1 MVSTVTITSPEA
13 GVVAGTAMKSTGF
26 LRFITAGS
34 VDDGKSTMIGRLL
47 YDARSV
53 YEDQLISIQK
63 SGVNRA
69 DGPIDFSLLTDG
81 LRAEREQGITIDVAY
96 RYFSTARRKFIIADT
111 PGHEQYTRNMVTGAS
126 TADAAII
133 LIDAR
138 KGLLTQSRRHT
149 YIAARLG
156 IQNVIAA
163 INKMD
168 LVGYREEVFSEI
180 AHNFQN
186 LARHLGVSDVYA
198 IPISALKGDNI
209 VVPSERMPWFDGP
222 PLLEHLE
229 NVPARSTEPG
239 SPLRL
244 PVQYVIRP
252 GSHFRGFAGQVA
264 SGRLQSGA
272 TVVALPS
279 AIKTRVKSITTFNG
293 ELEQAEA
300 NHSITFT
307 LEDEIDLSRGDLLV
321 GESDLPQTTSHL
333 AADLV
338 WLHPDPGQSGHDYL
352 LKHTTRMVRAR
363 LRRIHHRVD
372 MNTLEHVS
380 ASALQM
386 NDIASVDIETSR
398 PLFFDP
404 YRHNRTTGSFILV
417 DPISN
422 ATVAAGMIQG
432 SSEPQPSRATVRT
445 FESSNAGIDA
455 PVESTR
461 TKQQPSA
468 AVWITGRTGL
478 AKILERTIQEE
489 GWQAQLVS
497 QSEFTAIELKAVAT
511 ILQRRAI
518 VTIVS
523 LPEEDID
530 LRGSIAAIFGQKLMF
545 TEEQSAPDA
554 EVVSSALDWLRSIQ
568 KQAKRE
574 EVQ

>member
-1 MVSTVTITSPEA
+1 MASTVAVPEPGGIA
-13 GVVAGTAMKSTGF
+13 GAAIESTGF
-26 LRFITAGS
+26 LRFTTAGS

-156 IQNVIAA
+156 IQNVVAA

-168 LVGYREEVFSEI
+168 LVGYREDVFTEI
-180 AHNFQN
+180 AHNFHN
-186 LARHLGVSDVYA
+186 LARHLGVSNVYA

-209 VVPSERMPWFDGP
+209 VVRSERMPWFDGP

-229 NVPARSTEPG
+229 NVPSRSTEPRA
-239 SPLRL
+239 PFRL
-244 PVQYVIRP
+244 PIQYVIRP
-252 GSHFRGFAGQVA
+252 DSNFRGFSGQVA
-264 SGRLQSGA
+264 SGRLRSGA

-279 AIKTRVKSITTFNG
+279 AIKTRVKSITTFDG
-293 ELEQAEA
+293 ELEQAGV
-300 NHSITFT
+300 NDSVTFT

-321 GESDLPQTTSHL
+321 EESDLPQTTSKL
-333 AADLV
+333 AVDLV

-363 LRRIHHRVD
+363 LKRIRHRVD

-386 NDIASVDIETSR
+386 NDIASVDVETSR

-404 YRHNRTTGSFILV
+404 YRQNRTTGSFILI

-422 ATVAAGMIQG
+422 ATVAAGMIEG
-432 SSEPQPSRATVRT
+432 SSEPQASRATARPLESYSANFDVSV
-445 FESSNAGIDA
+445 ESSHT
-455 PVESTR
+455 E
-461 TKQQPSA
+461 QQTPA
-468 AVWITGRTGL
+468 AVWITGRAAV
-478 AKILERTIQEE
+478 AKLLERTIQEE
-489 GWQAQLVS
+489 GWQTQLVS
-497 QSEFTAIELKAVAT
+497 RSEFTSPELKAIAK
-511 ILQRRAI
+511 ILQRQAI
-518 VTIVS
+518 VTILS

-530 LRGSIAAIFGQKLMF
+530 LRRSIAAIFGQKLVF
-545 TEEQSAPDA
+545 TAEQSAPDA
-554 EVVSSALDWLRSIQ
+554 EVVASALNWLRNIQ
-568 KQAKRE
+568 KQPRE
-574 EVQ
+574 EEIQ

>member
-1 MVSTVTITSPEA
+1 MASTVAVPEP
-13 GVVAGTAMKSTGF
+13 GGIAGTAIGSTGF
-26 LRFITAGS
+26 LRFTTAGS

-168 LVGYREEVFSEI
+168 LVGYREEVFTEI
-180 AHNFQN
+180 AHSFQN
-186 LARHLGVSDVYA
+186 LARHLGVADVYA
-198 IPISALKGDNI
+198 VPISALRGDNI
-209 VVPSERMPWFDGP
+209 VVRSERMPWFDGP

-239 SPLRL
+239 TPLRL
-244 PVQYVIRP
+244 PIQYVIRP
-252 GSHFRGFAGQVA
+252 DSNFRGFSGQVA
-264 SGRLQSGA
+264 SGRLRSGA

-279 AIKTRVKSITTFNG
+279 AIKTRVKSITTFDG
-293 ELEQAEA
+293 ELEQAGA
-300 NHSITFT
+300 NHSVTFT

-321 GESDLPQTTSHL
+321 GESDLPQTTSKL

-338 WLHPDPGQSGHDYL
+338 WLHPDPGQCGHDYL

-363 LRRIHHRVD
+363 LKRIHHRVD

-404 YRHNRTTGSFILV
+404 YRENRTTGSFILV

-422 ATVAAGMIQG
+422 ATVAAGMIEG
-432 SSEPQPSRATVRT
+432 SSEPQSSRATART
-445 FESSNAGIDA
+445 LESYSATQNSSRRQLCGSLDAQLWRSSSNA
-455 PVESTR
+455 
-461 TKQQPSA
+461 
-468 AVWITGRTGL
+468 
-478 AKILERTIQEE
+478 
-489 GWQAQLVS
+489 
-497 QSEFTAIELKAVAT
+497 
-511 ILQRRAI
+511 
-518 VTIVS
+518 
-523 LPEEDID
+523 
-530 LRGSIAAIFGQKLMF
+530 
-545 TEEQSAPDA
+545 
-554 EVVSSALDWLRSIQ
+554 RSR
-568 KQAKRE
+568 KKVGKRSWFPN
-574 EVQ
+574 QNSPHPN

>member
-1 MVSTVTITSPEA
+1 MVSTVAVPEP
-13 GVVAGTAMKSTGF
+13 GGVAGAAIQSTGF

-47 YDARSV
+47 YDARSI

-168 LVGYREEVFSEI
+168 LVGYREEVFTEI
-180 AHNFQN
+180 AHNFQS

-209 VVPSERMPWFDGP
+209 VVRSERMPWFDGP
-222 PLLEHLE
+222 TLLEHLE
-229 NVPARSTEPG
+229 NVPVRSTEPG
-239 SPLRL
+239 TPLRL
-244 PVQYVIRP
+244 PIQYVIRP
-252 GSHFRGFAGQVA
+252 DSHFRGFSGQVA
-264 SGRLQSGA
+264 SGRLRSGA

-279 AIKTRVKSITTFNG
+279 AIKTRVKSITTFDG
-293 ELEQAEA
+293 ELEQAGV

-321 GESDLPQTTSHL
+321 EESDLPQTTTKL

-338 WLHPDPGQSGHDYL
+338 WLHPDPGQRGHDYL

-363 LRRIHHRVD
+363 LKRIRHRVD

-404 YRHNRTTGSFILV
+404 YRQNRTTGSFILV

-422 ATVAAGMIQG
+422 ATVAAGMIEG
-432 SSEPQPSRATVRT
+432 RSELQPSHTTAR
-445 FESSNAGIDA
+445 
-455 PVESTR
+455 PVESSSANIDVPVESSH
-461 TKQQPSA
+461 TKQQLPA
-468 AVWITGRTGL
+468 AVWITGRR
-478 AKILERTIQEE
+478 AVAEILERTIQEE

-497 QSEFTAIELKAVAT
+497 RSEFNPIELKAIVT
-511 ILQRRAI
+511 ILQRQGI
-518 VTIVS
+518 VTILS

-530 LRGSIAAIFGQKLMF
+530 LRRSIAAIFGQKLVF
-545 TEEQSAPDA
+545 TAEQSSSDA
-554 EVVSSALDWLRSIQ
+554 EVVSSALNWLRNTQ
-568 KQAKRE
+568 KQPRQE
-574 EVQ
+574 EIQ

>member
-1 MVSTVTITSPEA
+1 MVTAVASPETGGLA
-13 GVVAGTAMKSTGF
+13 SPETRSIGF

-47 YDARSV
+47 YDAQSV

-149 YIAARLG
+149 YIASHLG
-156 IQNVIAA
+156 IQHVIAA

-168 LVGYREEVFSEI
+168 LVGYREEVFREI
-180 AHNFQN
+180 AHNFQD
-186 LARHLGVSDVYA
+186 LARHLGVPNVYA

-209 VVPSERMPWFDGP
+209 VGRSDRMPWFDGP

-229 NVPARSTEPG
+229 TLPTKSEEPDK
-239 SPLRL
+239 PLRL
-244 PVQYVIRP
+244 PIQYVIRP
-252 GSHFRGFAGQVA
+252 DSHFRGFSGQVA
-264 SGRLQSGA
+264 SGRLHVGA
-272 TVVALPS
+272 RVVALPS
-279 AIKTRVKSITTFNG
+279 AIQTRVKSITTFDG
-293 ELEQAEA
+293 ELKQAGV
-300 NHSITFT
+300 NHSITLT

-321 GESDLPQTTSHL
+321 GEGNLPQTTTQL
-333 AADLV
+333 AVDLV
-338 WLHPDPGQSGHDYL
+338 WLHPEPGQCGHDYL

-363 LRRIHHRVD
+363 IRRIRHRID
-372 MNTLEHVS
+372 MRTLGHVS
-380 ASALQM
+380 ASVLQM
-386 NDIASVDIETSR
+386 NDIASVDVETSR

-404 YRHNRTTGSFILV
+404 YRQNRTTGSFILV

-422 ATVAAGMIQG
+422 ATVAAGMIEG
-432 SSEPQPSRATVRT
+432 SSESQSSRTAVPAAE
-445 FESSNAGIDA
+445 FSSESVDA
-455 PVESTR
+455 PLESTH
-461 TKQQPSA
+461 TKQQSP
-468 AVWITGRTGL
+468 AVVWVVGRTAL
-478 AKILERTIQEE
+478 AEIIERTIHEE
-489 GWQAQLVS
+489 GWQVQLIS
-497 QSEFTAIELKAVAT
+497 GSEFSAIELKAITA
-511 ILQRRAI
+511 ILQRRGV
-518 VTIVS
+518 VTILS
-523 LPEEDID
+523 LPDEDID
-530 LRGSIAAIFGQKLMF
+530 LRRSIAAIFGQRLML

-554 EVVSSALDWLRSIQ
+554 DIVSYALAWLRNIQ
-568 KQAKRE
+568 KQPKRE
-574 EVQ
+574 AIQ

>member
-1 MVSTVTITSPEA
+1 MVSTVAVPEP
-13 GVVAGTAMKSTGF
+13 GEVAGDAIKSTGF

-47 YDARSV
+47 YDARSI

-138 KGLLTQSRRHT
+138 KGLLTQSRRHA

-156 IQNVIAA
+156 IQYVIAA

-168 LVGYREEVFSEI
+168 LVGYREEVFTEI
-180 AHNFQN
+180 AHNFRN

-209 VVPSERMPWFDGP
+209 VVRSERMPWFDGP

-239 SPLRL
+239 RPLRL
-244 PVQYVIRP
+244 PIQYVIRP
-252 GSHFRGFAGQVA
+252 DSQFRGFSGQVA
-264 SGRLQSGA
+264 SGRLRSGA

-293 ELEQAEA
+293 ELEQAGA
-300 NHSITFT
+300 NHSVTFT

-321 GESDLPQTTSHL
+321 EESDLPQTTSKL
-333 AADLV
+333 AVDLV
-338 WLHPDPGQSGHDYL
+338 WLHPDPGRCGHDYL

-363 LRRIHHRVD
+363 LKRIRHRVD

-380 ASALQM
+380 ASALEM

-404 YRHNRTTGSFILV
+404 YRQNRTTGSFILV

-422 ATVAAGMIQG
+422 ATVAAGMIEG
-432 SSEPQPSRATVRT
+432 SNELQPSRATERT
-445 FESSNAGIDA
+445 LEPFNASVDA
-455 PVESTR
+455 RIESTQ
-461 TKQQPSA
+461 TKQQAPA
-468 AVWITGRTGL
+468 AVWITGRAAV
-478 AKILERTIQEE
+478 AKLLERTIQEE

-497 QSEFTAIELKAVAT
+497 GAEFAATELKAIAT
-511 ILQRRAI
+511 ILQRQAT
-518 VTIVS
+518 VTILS
-523 LPEEDID
+523 LPEEDTG
-530 LRGSIAAIFGQKLMF
+530 LRRSIAAIFGQELMF
-545 TEEQSAPDA
+545 TAEQSAPDA
-554 EVVSSALDWLRSIQ
+554 EVVSSALNWLRHIQ
-568 KQAKRE
+568 EQPERE
-574 EVQ
+574 EIQ